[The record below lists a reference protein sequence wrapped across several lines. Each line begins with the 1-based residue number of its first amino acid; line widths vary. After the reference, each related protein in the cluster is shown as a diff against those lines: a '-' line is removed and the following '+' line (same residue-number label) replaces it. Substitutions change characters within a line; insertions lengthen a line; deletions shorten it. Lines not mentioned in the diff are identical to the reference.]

1 MLYPAKV
8 LGTGTHS
15 LPAPGRY
22 ISTWYLPTVVGEYHI
37 FCDQYC
43 GQGHSQMVGKVYV
56 MPQDEYEWVR
66 NEGKKRWSVGDYV
79 STDELRSEYARRKA
93 LGNL

>member
-1 MLYPAKV
+1 MSAILREIKRKY
-8 LGTGTHS
+8 GD
-15 LPAPGRY
+15 
-22 ISTWYLPTVVGEYHI
+22 IS
-37 FCDQYC
+37 
-43 GQGHSQMVGKVYV
+43 

-66 NEGKKRWSVGDYV
+66 SEGKKRWSVGDYV

>member
-1 MLYPAKV
+1 MIEPMDRSDRF
-8 LGTGTHS
+8 TFM
-15 LPAPGRY
+15 PGDLKEVTDECHLAEIKRKY
-22 ISTWYLPTVVGEYHI
+22 GDISM
-37 FCDQYC
+37 
-43 GQGHSQMVGKVYV
+43 S
-56 MPQDEYEWVR
+56 QDEYEWVR

>member
-1 MLYPAKV
+1 MIEPMDRSDRFTFMSGDLKEVTDESHLAEIKRTY
-8 LGTGTHS
+8 GD
-15 LPAPGRY
+15 
-22 ISTWYLPTVVGEYHI
+22 IS
-37 FCDQYC
+37 
-43 GQGHSQMVGKVYV
+43 

>member
-1 MLYPAKV
+1 MDRSDYFMFM
-8 LGTGTHS
+8 
-15 LPAPGRY
+15 PGDLKEVTDKRRLAEIKRKY
-22 ISTWYLPTVVGEYHI
+22 GDIA
-37 FCDQYC
+37 
-43 GQGHSQMVGKVYV
+43 
-56 MPQDEYEWVR
+56 MPRDEYEWVR

>member
-1 MLYPAKV
+1 MIEPMDRSDRFTFMPCDLKEVTDERHLAEIKRTY
-8 LGTGTHS
+8 GD
-15 LPAPGRY
+15 
-22 ISTWYLPTVVGEYHI
+22 IS
-37 FCDQYC
+37 
-43 GQGHSQMVGKVYV
+43 

>member
-1 MLYPAKV
+1 MIEPMDRSDRF
-8 LGTGTHS
+8 TFM
-15 LPAPGRY
+15 PGDLKEVTDERPLAEIKRTY
-22 ISTWYLPTVVGEYHI
+22 GDIS
-37 FCDQYC
+37 
-43 GQGHSQMVGKVYV
+43 

>member
-1 MLYPAKV
+1 MIEPMNRSDRF
-8 LGTGTHS
+8 TFT
-15 LPAPGRY
+15 PGDLKQVTDRRRLAEINRQY
-22 ISTWYLPTVVGEYHI
+22 GDIS
-37 FCDQYC
+37 
-43 GQGHSQMVGKVYV
+43 

-66 NEGKKRWSVGDYV
+66 NEGRKRWSVGDYV